1 MKKIFGLFGFILTL
15 PALLTALEIVPVA
28 PQDGATVPLLSPAQ
42 KAFVTMPREPRI
54 KFFAD
59 AEKRKELKAAGYYPL
74 PVKFAWKSDA
84 SDKAEFRV
92 LVSRNADLADARTVP
107 GQAGAAQIDNL
118 EIGRTY
124 YWQVEAAGPGR
135 KPVRSALREFSTED
149 QPPRLLRIPEVPNV
163 RDLGGRKTRNGM
175 YVKQNRIFRTAGMNS
190 NARMVAPKDDAELF
204 AAFPEAKGILRLW
217 KTWRKRHK
225 DHPGE
230 LKIVKYALGNQWTVF
245 IADRDKLGGAELKEL
260 DTLALI
266 PKTFMGVKPEIMTA
280 NPRGRVMLPFERGKA
295 KVAVLMQVFDAPADG
310 MMQIATGG
318 DWYWNVRVN
327 GQLVFSRIQGN
338 GKSATTSN
346 YHYFVP
352 VKKGKN
358 LFAVVLKNGDK
369 NWMWCCGKRK
379 KQDFMKNL
387 DENIA
392 ALRKTPLKMVAGANR
407 VAPEGRYFFLD
418 LWKVKSDIDLRSDR
432 ECWGM
437 TGSPLGPGVKWHHI
451 SSSAYAGMQTE
462 GGKAQFAKVFKVFLD
477 EKNYPVIFHCIAGQD
492 RTGAVAFILN
502 GLLGVDEEELYR
514 DWEAT
519 GFWNKN
525 VKFNHELRFNRL
537 IDGFR
542 KLPGKTLHEQIENY
556 VLSCGFTKADIERF
570 RALMLEKAP
579 KSNP

>member
-1 MKKIFGLFGFILTL
+1 MKKVFALFGFIFTL
-15 PALLTALEIVPVA
+15 PAFLAALEIVTVA
-28 PQDGATVPLLSPAQ
+28 PENGATVPLLNAAQ

-54 KFFAD
+54 KSFAD
-59 AEKRKELKAAGYYPL
+59 AGKRKQLKEAGYYPL

-84 SDKAEFRV
+84 SDQAEFHV
-92 LVSRNADLADARTVP
+92 LVSKHADLSDARIVP
-107 GQAGAAQIDNL
+107 GKAGAAQIDNL

-124 YWQVEAAGPGR
+124 YWQVEALEPGAR
-135 KPVRSALREFSTED
+135 PVRSAVRKFSTED

-175 YVKQNRIFRTAGMNS
+175 YVKQNRIFRTAGMNF
-190 NARMVAPKDDAELF
+190 NARMVAAKDDTELF
-204 AAFPEAKGILRLW
+204 AAFPDYKSILRLW
-217 KTWRKRHK
+217 KIWRKRYK

-230 LKIVKYALGNQWTVF
+230 LRIVNYALNDRWTVF
-245 IADRDKLGGAELKEL
+245 IAERENLDEADLKEL

-266 PKTFMGVKPEIMTA
+266 PRTFMGVRPQVMTA
-280 NPRGRVMLPFERGKA
+280 NQRGRVMLPFERGKA
-295 KVAVLMQVFDAPADG
+295 KVAVLMQEFDAPEDG
-310 MMQIATGG
+310 VMQIATGG

-327 GQLVFSRIQGN
+327 GLLVFSRMRGN
-338 GKSATTSN
+338 GKAATTSN

-352 VKKGKN
+352 VTKGRN
-358 LFAVVLKNGDK
+358 LMAVVLKSGDK
-369 NWMWCCGKRK
+369 GWMWCCGKRR

-387 DENIA
+387 NENIA

-437 TGSPLGPGVKWHHI
+437 TGSPLGPTVKWHHI
-451 SSSAYAGMQTE
+451 SSAAYAGMQTE
-462 GGKAQFAKVFKVFLD
+462 GGKSQFAKVFKVFLD

-502 GLLGVDEEELYR
+502 GLLGVDEEELYL
-514 DWEAT
+514 DWEET
-519 GFWNKN
+519 GFWNPN

-537 IDGFR
+537 IGGFE
-542 KLPGKTLHEQIENY
+542 KLPGKDLCEKIENY
-556 VLSCGFTKADIERF
+556 VLGCGFKPADIAHF
-570 RALMLEKAP
+570 RELMLEKR
-579 KSNP
+579 